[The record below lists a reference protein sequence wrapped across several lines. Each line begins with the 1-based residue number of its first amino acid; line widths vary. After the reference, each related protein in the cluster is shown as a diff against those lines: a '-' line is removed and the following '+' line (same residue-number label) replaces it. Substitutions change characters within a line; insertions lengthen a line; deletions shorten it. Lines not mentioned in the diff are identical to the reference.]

1 MFERRR
7 AEDPFTLHRS
17 PPLGSAGVSPA
28 LLTLGGRP
36 IFPRGTGVGQSKIET
51 RGVPNFFCVS
61 CRKGSRFDFAGGPI
75 FSRHTGVRFP

>member
-36 IFPRGTGVGQSKIET
+36 IFPRGS
-51 RGVPNFFCVS
+51 
-61 CRKGSRFDFAGGPI
+61 
-75 FSRHTGVRFP
+75 GVRPKHDGNSRRFRAAPELAKAR